1 MTTPYAKKVREGSAR
16 DPWDCGI
23 FVCNSFQPD
32 RMPSELGKYEKI
44 ETLLYCSM
52 GNGHSIRLGRW
63 MKELRK
69 LGLILVTTL
78 LLGLVLLPLLQY
90 EIIGS
95 RQVNLTNGILN
106 VKELDFEQGL
116 YELKGKIEV
125 YPNYFLAPG
134 SQERFPFELREI
146 PHPWEAKSGVT
157 HGSYRFLLEGLNP
170 GSLYGFYLLDSL
182 TAHEVFADGHS
193 IARMGIPAET
203 PDQTIP
209 AVKIQSAFF
218 QAAGSRSEIIIHV
231 SSHSSHLIGFWQKTL
246 FGPMAQIQ
254 SYEVRAKVADAFTVG
269 AVLFLTIY
277 VWIIFLIM
285 RTDKVILY
293 FALACSCVTVKT
305 LLSGQ
310 QLLMNLQPG
319 LPYEIG
325 LRVAYLMVPAIA
337 VTFVAFAGEYFQKT
351 AWPAFQRI
359 VRIVSAIQAVLL
371 VVLPQRWYQQ
381 TFLGYQAFLL
391 LIVIL
396 VLGWAVKAFRIGLE
410 GAGVYVAGFVLF
422 FIIGLNDTLYSMLVI
437 RTGYYLGFGLLV
449 LMLSQATILAMRV
462 RQALRMEADMKQ
474 NLEQQVL
481 ERTRELETEKQRF
494 ENLSKVDS
502 LTRLS
507 NKGSLMEILRSEMEG
522 YIHYHRPFSI
532 IMADLDHFKTV
543 NDSYGHVCGDIVL
556 QTVADTLTEHSRRT
570 DVIGR
575 FGGEEFLLILRFT
588 AKNDANRHAQ
598 HLREKI
604 EALQFEWDGA
614 LFKIT
619 ASFGVSSAKPGLSD
633 EQVLIRQADEAMYEA
648 KKRGRNRVVAH

>member
-1 MTTPYAKKVREGSAR
+1 
-16 DPWDCGI
+16 
-23 FVCNSFQPD
+23 
-32 RMPSELGKYEKI
+32 
-44 ETLLYCSM
+44 
-52 GNGHSIRLGRW
+52 
-63 MKELRK
+63 MKGLRK
-69 LGLILVTTL
+69 LGLILLTTL

-90 EIIGS
+90 ENIGS
-95 RQVNLTNGILN
+95 RQVSLTNAILN
-106 VKELDFEQGL
+106 VKELDFEKGL
-116 YELKGKIEV
+116 YELKGEMEA
-125 YPNYFLAPG
+125 YPNHFLTPG

-146 PHPWEAKSGVT
+146 PNPWEAKSGVT
-157 HGSYRFLLEGLNP
+157 HGSYRFVLEGLEP
-170 GSLYGFYLLDSL
+170 GQLYGFYLLDSL
-182 TAHEVFADGHS
+182 TAYEVFADGRS

-203 PDQTIP
+203 PDQTTP

-218 QAAGSRSEIIIHV
+218 QAAGNRSEIIIHV

-246 FGPMAQIQ
+246 FGPMALIQ
-254 SYEVRAKVADAFTVG
+254 SYEVRAKIADAFTVG

-277 VWIIFLIM
+277 VWIVFLIM

-319 LPYEIG
+319 LPYEVG

-337 VTFVAFAGEYFQKT
+337 VTFVAFAGEYFRKT
-351 AWPAFQRI
+351 AWPAFQLI

-391 LIVIL
+391 VIVVL
-396 VLGWAVKAFRIGLE
+396 VLGWAVQAFRIGLE

-422 FIIGLNDTLYSMLVI
+422 FIIGLNDILYSMLVI

-449 LMLSQATILAMRV
+449 LMLSQATILAMRM

-474 NLEQQVL
+474 NLELQVL

-507 NKGSLMEILRSEMEG
+507 NKGSLMELLRSEMEA
-522 YIHYHRPFSI
+522 YTRYHSPFSV

-543 NDSYGHVCGDIVL
+543 NDSYGHVCGDNVL
-556 QTVADTLTEHSRRT
+556 QTVAHALTEHSRRT

-588 AKNDANRHAQ
+588 AKNDAIRHAQ
-598 HLREKI
+598 QLREKI
-604 EALQFEWDGA
+604 EALQFEWDGT
-614 LFKIT
+614 LFRIT

-648 KKRGRNRVVAH
+648 KKRGRNRVVAY

>member
-1 MTTPYAKKVREGSAR
+1 
-16 DPWDCGI
+16 
-23 FVCNSFQPD
+23 
-32 RMPSELGKYEKI
+32 
-44 ETLLYCSM
+44 
-52 GNGHSIRLGRW
+52 
-63 MKELRK
+63 
-69 LGLILVTTL
+69 
-78 LLGLVLLPLLQY
+78 
-90 EIIGS
+90 
-95 RQVNLTNGILN
+95 
-106 VKELDFEQGL
+106 
-116 YELKGKIEV
+116 
-125 YPNYFLAPG
+125 
-134 SQERFPFELREI
+134 
-146 PHPWEAKSGVT
+146 
-157 HGSYRFLLEGLNP
+157 
-170 GSLYGFYLLDSL
+170 
-182 TAHEVFADGHS
+182 
-193 IARMGIPAET
+193 
-203 PDQTIP
+203 
-209 AVKIQSAFF
+209 
-218 QAAGSRSEIIIHV
+218 
-231 SSHSSHLIGFWQKTL
+231 
-246 FGPMAQIQ
+246 MALIQ
-254 SYEVRAKVADAFTVG
+254 SYEVRAKIADAFTVG

-277 VWIIFLIM
+277 VWIVFLIM

-319 LPYEIG
+319 LPYEVG

-337 VTFVAFAGEYFQKT
+337 VTFVAFAGEYFRKT
-351 AWPAFQRI
+351 AWPAFQLI

-391 LIVIL
+391 VIVVL
-396 VLGWAVKAFRIGLE
+396 VLGWAVQAFRIGLE

-422 FIIGLNDTLYSMLVI
+422 FIIGLNDILYSMLVI

-449 LMLSQATILAMRV
+449 LMLSQATILAMRM

-474 NLEQQVL
+474 NLELQVL

-507 NKGSLMEILRSEMEG
+507 NKGSLMELLRSEMEA
-522 YIHYHRPFSI
+522 YTRYHSPFSV

-543 NDSYGHVCGDIVL
+543 NDSYGHVCGDNVL
-556 QTVADTLTEHSRRT
+556 QTVAHALTEHSRRT

-588 AKNDANRHAQ
+588 AKNDAIRHAQ
-598 HLREKI
+598 QLREKI
-604 EALQFEWDGA
+604 EALQFEWDGT
-614 LFKIT
+614 LFRIT

-648 KKRGRNRVVAH
+648 KKRGRNRVVAY